1 MVSSV
6 QPIILSNDNL
16 LSRNNKLSD
25 TPKIINKKELFG
37 FVEELLAKQT
47 GKNLSFIQ
55 KTILKDTLYDYSKT
69 YTQIAQENNYSD
81 KYIKQVVAPRLWQ
94 LLSQILGEKI
104 TKHNCCLVLESLL
117 DKSSPSHLSD
127 SWKALQETTLE
138 PLEGQ
143 VPLNSPFYV
152 EQDLGID
159 PYQEIL
165 KTGALLRIKAPRKR
179 GKTSLMA
186 RILNYGQAQGYSTV
200 RLSLHRAGT
209 SIFSSEEK
217 FLRWICANT
226 TQQLHLESKLD
237 DYRDEDMGSLL
248 NCTLYFQDYLLEKI
262 TGPLILAIDEINQL
276 FEFPNLARNF
286 LSLLRSWYEET
297 RDISV
302 WQKLRLI
309 IVHSTDINIP
319 LATNKSQFNVGLV
332 IELPP
337 FNQEDVVDLA
347 QRYGLKL
354 SVSELGCLKAL
365 TGGFPYLV
373 RSAFDHCVRHNL
385 PINNVL
391 QNATCETGIF
401 HEHLHE
407 QLWCLQ
413 QHANLADA
421 YKRVIAADSPI
432 ELEIELAFKL
442 NSLGLVKLQGSEV
455 TVSCGLYRDYFQK
468 CFID

>member
-1 MVSSV
+1 M
-6 QPIILSNDNL
+6 NDL
-16 LSRNNKLSD
+16 E
-25 TPKIINKKELFG
+25 KIFTFAEALF
-37 FVEELLAKQT
+37 AKQT
-47 GKNLSFIQ
+47 GKKLSFIQ
-55 KTILKDTLYDYSKT
+55 KVILRETLSDYSKT
-69 YTQIAQENNYSD
+69 YTQIAEENNYSD

-94 LLSQILGEKI
+94 LLSQVLGEKV

-117 DKSSPSHLSD
+117 DKSPFSHLPD
-127 SWKALQETTLE
+127 CREALQEKTLE

-143 VPLNSPFYV
+143 VPLDSLFYI

-186 RILNYGQAQGYSTV
+186 RILNYGQDQGYSTA

-209 SIFSSEEK
+209 SIFSSEKK
-217 FLRWICANT
+217 FLRWICANI

-237 DYRDEDMGSLL
+237 DYCDEDMGSLL
-248 NCTLYFQDYLLEKI
+248 NCTLYFQEYLLEEI
-262 TGPLILAIDEINQL
+262 TGPMILAIDEINQL

-286 LSLLRSWYEET
+286 LSLLRSWHEET

-302 WQKLRLI
+302 WQKLRFI
-309 IVHSTDINIP
+309 IVHSTDIYVPIE
-319 LATNKSQFNVGLV
+319 TNKSPFNVGLV

-337 FNQEDVVDLA
+337 FKQEEVDDLA

-354 SVSELGCLKAL
+354 SFSELGCLIAL

-373 RSAFDHCVRHNL
+373 RLVFDHCVHHKL
-385 PINNVL
+385 PINKAL

-401 HEHLHE
+401 HEHMHE
-407 QLWCLQ
+407 QLRHLQ
-413 QHANLADA
+413 QYANLADA
-421 YKRVIAADSPI
+421 FNKVITVDSPI
-432 ELEIELAFKL
+432 ELEVESAFKL
-442 NSLGLVKLQGSEV
+442 NSLGLVDLRGSEV

-468 CFID
+468 RLLD